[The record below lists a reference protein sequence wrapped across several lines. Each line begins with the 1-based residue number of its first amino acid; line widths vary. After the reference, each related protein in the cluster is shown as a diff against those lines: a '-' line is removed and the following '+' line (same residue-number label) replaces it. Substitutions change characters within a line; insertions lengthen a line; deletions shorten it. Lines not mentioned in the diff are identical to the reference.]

1 MLLKIHDRVASLI
14 KAGTTGVDQVAD
26 EYIENPGSELYQA
39 CVAIH
44 KHPTYKTY
52 VEASLLVSDDFEHIS
67 HILDIDAEIIAT
79 YAKIYY
85 DVFDMDQIGKIG
97 LVELAD
103 TDNERTIKLWAMSQ
117 GLDFLAWRLGKKVDI
132 SAVQG
137 LTDLFSDC
145 VYKSKEALFN
155 SNATKSSQ
163 ESTKWVKLSID
174 IAKLLKVWVTDSKAA
189 SKDIELALRKVIPEY
204 KGIDSSQIK
213 SGQLPLELPEAAS
226 SKMDPPSVADLIKE
240 QSTNGDTE

>member
-1 MLLKIHDRVASLI
+1 MLLKVHDKVASLI

-26 EYIENPGSELYQA
+26 EYIENPGSEVYQA
-39 CVAIH
+39 CVAINNN
-44 KHPTYKTY
+44 PTYKTY
-52 VEASLLVSDDFEHIS
+52 VEASLLISDDYEHIS
-67 HILDIDAEIIAT
+67 NILDIDPEILAT

-85 DVFDMDQIGKIG
+85 DVFDMDHLGKLG
-97 LVELAD
+97 LIELAS
-103 TDNERTIKLWAMSQ
+103 TDNERTLKLWALSQ
-117 GLDFLAWRLGKKVDI
+117 GLDFLAWRLGRKVDI

-137 LTDLFSDC
+137 LSDLFSDC

-189 SKDIELALRKVIPEY
+189 SKDIELALKKVMPEY
-204 KGIDSSQIK
+204 KGIDASEIK
-213 SGQLPLELPEAAS
+213 SGQLPLELPEAATA
-226 SKMDPPSVADLIKE
+226 KMDPPSVADLIKE
-240 QSTNGDTE
+240 NSTNGDTE